1 MFCADATYYARRALW
16 QLDRASCAADDD
28 IALVHARLTELY
40 LKRALATV
48 DGELRRD
55 GRSNVVPMRIVA

>member
-1 MFCADATYYARRALW
+1 MFFTDAAYYTQRALS

-40 LKRALATV
+40 LKRALDHV
-48 DGELRRD
+48 ESEL
-55 GRSNVVPMRIVA
+55 GRNWKHNVVPMRIVA

>member
-40 LKRALATV
+40 LKRALANV
-48 DGELRRD
+48 DGELRRQH
-55 GRSNVVPMRIVA
+55 P